1 MQEGLSQLVTAF
13 FGIVGAFVMMLLIS
27 PMLTLI
33 ALGTIFVSLI
43 VAALVSSRTHRTLLP
58 IRRPSGG

>member
-33 ALGTIFVSLI
+33 ALGTIFVS
-43 VAALVSSRTHRTLLP
+43 
-58 IRRPSGG
+58 